1 MTIIVIKLFLNKTKS
16 SSPGNFY
23 YEYDYPFEVGWKFI
37 NFCLGSLS
45 NINLSEKFN
54 GDLQRRTELGIFL
67 DWYFSEIQMDS
78 GLMKAI
84 ESDRQENRQWF
95 KSYNGSN
102 LLYYGMIF

>member
-1 MTIIVIKLFLNKTKS
+1 M
-16 SSPGNFY
+16 
-23 YEYDYPFEVGWKFI
+23 
-37 NFCLGSLS
+37 
-45 NINLSEKFN
+45 NLSEKFN

-102 LLYYGMIF
+102 LLYYGVIFKNVISHNKLKIHDK